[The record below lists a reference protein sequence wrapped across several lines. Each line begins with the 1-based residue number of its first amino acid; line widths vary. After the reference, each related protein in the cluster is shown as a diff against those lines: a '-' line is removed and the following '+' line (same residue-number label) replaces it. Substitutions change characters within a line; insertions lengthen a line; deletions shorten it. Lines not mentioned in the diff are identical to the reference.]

1 MTEDE
6 KREARARRRAS
17 EAKNRKTPLS
27 SPLTT
32 EPPALIEALRTP
44 LITRLVEIADTTQD
58 EGLEAN
64 IRFRL
69 LGLSSLGRQK
79 VELTA
84 ELAKADVPDLSA
96 LPPDQLL
103 EIIRLSQ
110 TLTAPITIEI
120 PEKTEGN
127 GHRAAAEESPPS

>member
-27 SPLTT
+27 SPLTSD
-32 EPPALIEALRTP
+32 PPALIEALRAP

-58 EGLEAN
+58 EALEAN

-69 LGLSSLGRQK
+69 IGLSSLGRQK

-103 EIIRLSQ
+103 EIIRRSQ
-110 TLTAPITIEI
+110 TLTEPITIEL
-120 PEKTEGN
+120 PEKTAGN
-127 GHRAAAEESPPS
+127 GHPGATEEPPPS

>member
-32 EPPALIEALRTP
+32 DPPALLEALRTP

-58 EGLEAN
+58 EALEAN

-69 LGLSSLGRQK
+69 LGLSSAGRQK

-84 ELAKADVPDLSA
+84 QLERSELPDLSS

-103 EIIRLSQ
+103 EIIKRSQ
-110 TLTAPITIEI
+110 TLTSPITIEI
-120 PEKTEGN
+120 PERAAGN
-127 GHRAAAEESPPS
+127 GHADGTEERPPS